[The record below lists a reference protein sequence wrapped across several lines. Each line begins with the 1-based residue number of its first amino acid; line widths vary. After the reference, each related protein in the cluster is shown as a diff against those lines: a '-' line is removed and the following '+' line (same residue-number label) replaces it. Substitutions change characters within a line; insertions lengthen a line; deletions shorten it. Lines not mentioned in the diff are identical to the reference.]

1 MAGKKPAP
9 DAASMVRVKVGTF
22 QHWRIVNATKGLHV
36 MPIHQVNF
44 LPYAENDNRVADR
57 LWLDT
62 VNIFFGGLVD
72 VITRFTDPVIKG
84 MSVFHFHLLNHE
96 DNGMMANI
104 LLQ

>member
-1 MAGKKPAP
+1 
-9 DAASMVRVKVGTF
+9 
-22 QHWRIVNATKGLHV
+22 

-44 LPYAENDNRVADR
+44 LPYAENDNRVADP

-62 VNIFFGGLVD
+62 VNVRYGGFVD
-72 VITRFTDPVIKG
+72 AIMDFTDPVIKG